1 MELVYLWVEEYKNI
15 EKQGFSFSSKF
26 TCFYNESHK
35 ELTLNKNDDNL
46 DSFFGQNINVT
57 ALVGRNGSGKSS
69 IFELISSL
77 ILNNE
82 IENKISFSIFDGT
95 KIICFTNITNLS
107 LKNHLHTIENLDH
120 ISNYDLFSVYYSS
133 NFTNGSLNS
142 ILELFTT
149 PFFRTHLQTDS
160 SYESHGYKNDHLKVQ
175 SLLNLLFNSSRVLD
189 FHPTSSAY
197 RNQHS
202 FTIKEQ
208 QENYEISKIV
218 IILQFL
224 KHFGKDY
231 LPVNVHEDDDIIINI
246 QHNKY
251 TSKVHKKLFI
261 DKVNDL
267 IQLETEFYDEDIE
280 KTYYKAVNQTEYTKT
295 QAKLISFLNARISD
309 LEEYGSFSLSVIDS
323 ITFIDLYIDLYRFN
337 RNLLDSLFDFKFKNL
352 SSGEENLIL
361 MFALIERGISSFV
374 DHPLTNNQYNF
385 ILMFDEIEN
394 NFNPNWQKQ
403 LFYRIIKFLT
413 IITNHW
419 KTEYSKEINFSILL
433 ASHSPFIVSDLPKE
447 QIIFLENGKQ
457 KTLTID
463 TFGANIH
470 TLLAHKIFMGDSLM
484 GQYAKEKIN
493 TIIKN
498 LNNNTYNPSPIEKK
512 QVLYTINMIGEEF
525 LKTKL
530 LDMFYKKFNDDFIKK
545 QREQELIKQQRKIQQ
560 ELDNL

>member
-26 TCFYNESHK
+26 TCFYNESNK

-107 LKNHLHTIENLDH
+107 LKNHPHTIENLVH

-149 PFFRTHLQTDS
+149 PFFRTHYQTDS
-160 SYESHGYKNDHLKVQ
+160 SYKSHGYKNDHLKVQ

-189 FHPTSSAY
+189 FHPTSSVY

-208 QENYEISKIV
+208 QENYEISKVV

-224 KHFGKDY
+224 KHFRKDY
-231 LPVNVHEDDDIIINI
+231 LPVNIHEDDDITINI

-251 TSKVHKKLFI
+251 TSKVHQKLFI

-267 IQLETEFYDEDIE
+267 IQLTTKFYDEDTE
-280 KTYYKAVNQTEYTKT
+280 KTYYKAVNQAEYTKAQT
-295 QAKLISFLNARISD
+295 KLISFLNARISD
-309 LEEYGSFSLSVIDS
+309 LEAYKSFSLSVIDS

-374 DHPLTNNQYNF
+374 DHHLKNNQYNF

-403 LFYRIIKFLT
+403 LFYRIIEFLT

-419 KTEYSKEINFSILL
+419 KNEYSKEINFSILL

-545 QREQELIKQQRKIQQ
+545 QRKQELEKQQRKIQQ